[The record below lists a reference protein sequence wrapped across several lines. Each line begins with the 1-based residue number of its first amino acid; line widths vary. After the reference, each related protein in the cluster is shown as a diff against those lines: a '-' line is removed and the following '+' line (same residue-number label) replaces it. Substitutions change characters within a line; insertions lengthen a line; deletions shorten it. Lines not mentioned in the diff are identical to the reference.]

1 MENRIVHKL
10 FVAVLVSFAFLAG
23 VARADTFH
31 LTDGS
36 TLSGDIVSLDDKG
49 VVLKQADGTYAER
62 LPWGK
67 LSQAD
72 LKDLD
77 QNNPKAAPFVEPFI
91 EDSPDA
97 HSPRPVIDVKAV
109 PHFARPVGHSLLGAL
124 FTSSTGFFTL
134 LMLYAAN
141 LYAGYEI
148 SIFRAQPVGLVCGVS
163 AVVPVIGPIVFL
175 AMPSKIKTRAVDWN
189 VPPEQQIE
197 PAIAAAIAAEQE
209 VPVEHHAEIPIE
221 GTTVVTASAPPPSAA
236 AVAAAAAA
244 QHPKKVFL
252 RGQTTFNRRFFET
265 QLAGFLAMS
274 RPEADQDKV
283 LIIRANR
290 GTYNAQRISRLAANE
305 LQLHVQKGPAFE
317 DITVPFVEIQEVQVK
332 HKDA

>member
-1 MENRIVHKL
+1 MEKPIVHKIL
-10 FVAVLVSFAFLAG
+10 VVLLLWCALVVG
-23 VARADTFH
+23 VARAETFH

-36 TLSGDIVSLDDKG
+36 TVSGDIVSLDDKG
-49 VVLKQADGTYAER
+49 VVLKQADGSYADR

-77 QNNPKAAPFVEPFI
+77 LNNAKAAPFVEPFI

-97 HSPRPVIDVKAV
+97 HAPRPVIEVKPV
-109 PHFARPVGHSLLGAL
+109 PHFNRPTGHSLLGAL
-124 FTSSTGFFTL
+124 FTSTTGFFTL

-163 AVVPVIGPIVFL
+163 AVAPVIGPIIFL
-175 AMPSKIKTRAVDWN
+175 AMPSKLKPRAADWN
-189 VPPEQQIE
+189 VPAEQQIE

-209 VPVEHHAEIPIE
+209 VPVEHHPEVPAED
-221 GTTVVTASAPPPSAA
+221 GTTSAPVTSPA

-252 RGQTTFNRRFFET
+252 RGQFTFNRRFFET
-265 QLAGFLAMS
+265 QLPAFLAMT
-274 RPEADQDKV
+274 RPEAEKDKV
-283 LIIRANR
+283 LTIRANR
-290 GTYNAQRISRLAANE
+290 GTYIVQRISRLSAND
-305 LQLHVQKGPAFE
+305 LQLQVQKGPASE
-317 DITVPFVEIQEVQVK
+317 EVTVPFVEIQEVQVK
-332 HKDA
+332 HRDA